1 MTTTHNTTAVT
12 TPASSTT
19 PTSSPAKQAKPIK
32 TGTGSTPLGRV
43 RRLGRGGMNVAGIVL
58 AILWAFP
65 VYWMVNSSL
74 QSDETLYGEVPQFF
88 PDWDFSNYSTVTS
101 DPSFWAAM
109 QVSAIVTVMSV
120 VAALFSAFLAA
131 IALSRFRFRSRRTLV
146 IAVLVI
152 QMIPAE
158 ALFISQYRMLDGWG
172 MIDNVLGLSL
182 LYAGH
187 SIPITIWMLKGFVD
201 GIPIELEEAAMMDG
215 CSRFGAF
222 MRITFPLLAP
232 GMVASGIFAL
242 LASWNEYTLA
252 LVIMKNNS
260 SATLPLWLK
269 RFNVSYEATDWGG
282 IMAGSTLIAIPVII
296 VFLIV
301 QGRMATG
308 LVAGAVKG

>member
-1 MTTTHNTTAVT
+1 MTTTHTTTAVT
-12 TPASSTT
+12 PSASSTT
-19 PTSSPAKQAKPIK
+19 ESSPAKQAKPVK
-32 TGTGSTPLGRV
+32 TGTGTTPLGRV
-43 RRLGRGGMNVAGIVL
+43 RRLGRGGMNAAGIVL

-88 PDWDFSNYSTVTS
+88 PDWDFTNYSTVTS

-252 LVIMKNNS
+252 LVIMKDNS

>member
-1 MTTTHNTTAVT
+1 MTTTEASTSVAAAA
-12 TPASSTT
+12 TP
-19 PTSSPAKQAKPIK
+19 PARR
-32 TGTGSTPLGRV
+32 TGGTGSTPLGRL
-43 RRLGRGGMNVAGIVL
+43 RKLGRVLTNGVGIVL
-58 AILWAFP
+58 AVIWAFP
-65 VYWMVNSSL
+65 VYWMVNSSF
-74 QSDETLYGEVPQFF
+74 QTDEGLYGATPQFIPAPF
-88 PDWDFSNYSTVTS
+88 HLGNYETIIS
-101 DPSFWAAM
+101 DPTFWAAM
-109 QVSAIVTVMSV
+109 RVSVTVTAIAV
-120 VAALFSAFLAA
+120 TVALFSAFLAA
-131 IALSRFRFRSRRTLV
+131 VALSRFKFKSRTAMV
-146 IAVLVI
+146 VTVLVI

-158 ALFISQYRMLDGWG
+158 ALFISQYRMLDGWDQ
-172 MIDNVLGLSL
+172 INSVLGLSL

-187 SIPITIWMLKGFVD
+187 SVPITIWMLKGFVD
-201 GIPIELEEAAMMDG
+201 GIPIELEEAAMIDG

-222 MRITFPLLAP
+222 LRVTFPLLAP

-252 LVIMKNNS
+252 LVVMKDNAA
-260 SATLPLWLK
+260 ATLPLWLK

>member
-1 MTTTHNTTAVT
+1 MTTTH
-12 TPASSTT
+12 T
-19 PTSSPAKQAKPIK
+19 PTTVTAPGASTPRTPTPAKQPK
-32 TGTGSTPLGRV
+32 TGTGSTPLGQARRV
-43 RRLGRGGMNVAGIVL
+43 GRLAMNIGGIAL

-74 QSDETLYGEVPQFF
+74 QSDETLYGSVPQFF
-88 PDWDFSNYSTVTS
+88 PDWDFTNYTTVTS

-109 QVSAIVTVMSV
+109 QVSAVVTGLSV
-120 VAALFSAFLAA
+120 AAALFSAFLAA

-172 MIDNVLGLSL
+172 AIDSVVGLSL
-182 LYAGH
+182 LYVGH

-201 GIPIELEEAAMMDG
+201 GVPIELEEAAMMDG

-252 LVIMKNNS
+252 LVIMKS
-260 SATLPLWLK
+260 SDSATLPLWLK

-282 IMAGSTLIAIPVII
+282 IMAGSTLIAIPVIV

>member
-1 MTTTHNTTAVT
+1 MTTTHTT
-12 TPASSTT
+12 TPVTPSASSTT
-19 PTSSPAKQAKPIK
+19 KSSPAKQAKPVK

-43 RRLGRGGMNVAGIVL
+43 RRLGRGGMNAAGIVL

-88 PDWDFSNYSTVTS
+88 PDWDFTNYSTVTS

-252 LVIMKNNS
+252 LVIMKDNS

>member
-1 MTTTHNTTAVT
+1 MTTTH
-12 TPASSTT
+12 T
-19 PTSSPAKQAKPIK
+19 PTTVTAPGASTPRTPTPAKQPK
-32 TGTGSTPLGRV
+32 TGTGSTPLGQARRV
-43 RRLGRGGMNVAGIVL
+43 GRLAMNVGGIAL

-74 QSDETLYGEVPQFF
+74 QSDETLYGSVPQFF
-88 PDWDFSNYSTVTS
+88 PDWDFTNYTTVTS

-109 QVSAIVTVMSV
+109 QVSAVVTGLSV
-120 VAALFSAFLAA
+120 AAALFSAFLAA

-172 MIDNVLGLSL
+172 AIDSVVGLSL
-182 LYAGH
+182 LYVGH

-201 GIPIELEEAAMMDG
+201 GVPIELEEAAMMDG

-252 LVIMKNNS
+252 LVIMKS
-260 SATLPLWLK
+260 SDSATLPLWLK

-282 IMAGSTLIAIPVII
+282 IMAGSTLIAIPVIV

>member
-1 MTTTHNTTAVT
+1 MTTTHTTTAVT
-12 TPASSTT
+12 PSAPSTT
-19 PTSSPAKQAKPIK
+19 TSSPAKQAKPVK

-43 RRLGRGGMNVAGIVL
+43 RRLGRGGMNAAGIVL

-88 PDWDFSNYSTVTS
+88 PDWDFTNYSTVTS

-252 LVIMKNNS
+252 LVIMKDNS

>member
-1 MTTTHNTTAVT
+1 MTTTH
-12 TPASSTT
+12 T
-19 PTSSPAKQAKPIK
+19 PTTVTAPGASTPRTPSPAKQPK
-32 TGTGSTPLGRV
+32 TGTGSTPLGQARRV
-43 RRLGRGGMNVAGIVL
+43 GRLAMNIGGIVL

-74 QSDETLYGEVPQFF
+74 QSDETLYGSVPQFF
-88 PDWDFSNYSTVTS
+88 PDWDFTNYTTVTS

-109 QVSAIVTVMSV
+109 QVSAVVTGLSV
-120 VAALFSAFLAA
+120 AAALFSAFLAA

-172 MIDNVLGLSL
+172 AIDSVVGLSL

-201 GIPIELEEAAMMDG
+201 GVPIELEEAAMMDG

-252 LVIMKNNS
+252 LVIMKS
-260 SATLPLWLK
+260 SDSATLPLWLK

-282 IMAGSTLIAIPVII
+282 IMAGSTLIAIPVIV